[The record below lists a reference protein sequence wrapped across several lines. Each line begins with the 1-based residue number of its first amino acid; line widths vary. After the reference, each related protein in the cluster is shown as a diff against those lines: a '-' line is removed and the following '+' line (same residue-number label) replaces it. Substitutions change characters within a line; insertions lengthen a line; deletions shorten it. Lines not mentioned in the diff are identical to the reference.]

1 MGKKTLKSYPNRIR
15 EWRELK
21 GLKQQELADIVGL
34 SKVQISR
41 IELGDRGLSLDYARD
56 IAKALDV
63 SVNDLA
69 KKGKLRV
76 AVQMDPMDG
85 INIKGDSSFA
95 LMLAA
100 QARGYDVWHYD
111 VGTLTLDAGDRL
123 TAWAN
128 PVHDLQRV
136 EGAHYR
142 FGEPKRIDLGS
153 DIDVV
158 LMRQDPPFHVG
169 YITATHLLERIESET
184 LVVNNPASVR
194 NAPEKVMVLDYRQ
207 YMPPTLITRSA
218 DEIRSFQKEHG
229 AVVIKPLHGN
239 GGKAIFRV
247 PAEGDNLGALME
259 VFNTTWPEPHMVQP
273 FLPDVAKGDK
283 RIVLIDGEVAGAINR
298 RPGEGEFRSNLA
310 VGGSAEATEL
320 TAREMEICAAMGPRL
335 KELGL
340 IFVGI
345 DVIGGEWLTEINVTS
360 PTGIIA
366 IDGFNGTDTPGK
378 IWDAIEARLAK

>member
-1 MGKKTLKSYPNRIR
+1 MAIK
-15 EWRELK
+15 
-21 GLKQQELADIVGL
+21 
-34 SKVQISR
+34 
-41 IELGDRGLSLDYARD
+41 
-56 IAKALDV
+56 
-63 SVNDLA
+63 
-69 KKGKLRV
+69 V

-85 INIKGDSSFA
+85 INIAGDSSFA
-95 LMLAA
+95 LMLSA
-100 QARGYDVWHYD
+100 QVRGYDIWHYD
-111 VGTLTLDAGDRL
+111 VGTLTLDANDRL
-123 TAWAN
+123 TAWAH

-142 FGEPKRIDLGS
+142 FGEPKCIDLGS

-169 YITATHLLERIESET
+169 YITATHLLERIEHET

-207 YMPPTLITRSA
+207 FMPPTLITRSA
-218 DEIRSFQKEHG
+218 DEIRKFQREHG

-239 GGKAIFRV
+239 GGKAIFRI

-283 RIVLIDGEVAGAINR
+283 RIVLIDGEVTGAINR
-298 RPGEGEFRSNLA
+298 KPGEGEFRSNLA
-310 VGGSAEATEL
+310 VGGSAEATDL
-320 TAREMEICAAMGPRL
+320 TPREREICAVMGPRL

-345 DVIGGEWLTEINVTS
+345 DVIGGQWLTEINVTS
-360 PTGIIA
+360 PTGIVS
-366 IDGFNGTDTPGK
+366 IDRFNGTDTPGK
-378 IWDAIEARLAK
+378 IWDAIEARLAS

>member
-1 MGKKTLKSYPNRIR
+1 MTIK
-15 EWRELK
+15 
-21 GLKQQELADIVGL
+21 
-34 SKVQISR
+34 
-41 IELGDRGLSLDYARD
+41 
-56 IAKALDV
+56 
-63 SVNDLA
+63 
-69 KKGKLRV
+69 V
-76 AVQMDPMDG
+76 AVQMDPMEG
-85 INIKGDSSFA
+85 INIAGDSSFA
-95 LMLAA
+95 LMLTA
-100 QARGYDVWHYD
+100 QKRGYDVWHYD
-111 VGTLTLDAGDRL
+111 VGSLTLDANDRL
-123 TAWAN
+123 TAWAH
-128 PVHDLQRV
+128 PVYDLQQID
-136 EGAHYR
+136 GAHYR
-142 FGEPKRIDLGS
+142 FGDQKRIDLGS

-169 YITATHLLERIESET
+169 YITATHMLERIEHET

-194 NAPEKVMVLDYRQ
+194 NAPEKVMVLDYRH

-218 DEIRSFQKEHG
+218 DEIRLFQKAHG

-259 VFNTTWPEPHMVQP
+259 VFNTTWPEPHMIQP

-283 RIVLIDGEVAGAINR
+283 RIVLVDGEVAGAINR
-298 RPGEGEFRSNLA
+298 MPGEGEFRSNLA

-320 TAREMEICAAMGPRL
+320 TPREQEICTAMGPRL

-366 IDGFNGTDTPGK
+366 IDRFNGTDTPGK
-378 IWDAIEARLAK
+378 IWDAIEARLAI